1 MKMAQDFLIEIP
13 VLKVSDGLTRAR
25 QILRDDR
32 FREVYVVGAKKTL
45 AGYIDI
51 TDALRVTATKSN
63 VTLEG
68 FIKDAATAL
77 PKDSVEYAAAVMGKY
92 RTDSAAVVDETRHIL
107 GGVLLSDIFPVII
120 SRNELPG
127 KVASR
132 MSETV
137 VTASP
142 ADSIQKIYA
151 LIRDSGFT
159 AFPVV
164 EKKRLVGVIS
174 RRDLISS
181 RAVRST
187 LAGRAQ
193 KTVGDLMKK
202 PVITVAPDVPLSEA
216 ADLLVQYDVSRLPV
230 LDGDRLIGIVDR
242 HDVVSH
248 LQVNGRAA

>member
-1 MKMAQDFLIEIP
+1 MKTAQDFMVEIP
-13 VLKVSDGLTRAR
+13 VLKVSDGMTKAR

-32 FREVYVVGAKKTL
+32 FRELYVIRANKTI

-68 FIKDAATAL
+68 FVKDAATAHL
-77 PKDSVEYAAAVMGKY
+77 PDSVEHVAAVMGKY
-92 RTDSAAVVDETRHIL
+92 RTDSAAIVDGERHVL

-127 KVASR
+127 RVAPH
-132 MSETV
+132 MSGSV

-142 ADSIQKIYA
+142 ADPIQKIYA

-159 AFPVV
+159 AFPIVK
-164 EKKRLVGVIS
+164 KKRLVGIIS

-187 LAGRAQ
+187 LAGHTQ
-193 KTVGDLMKK
+193 KTVEDVMKK
-202 PVITVAPDVPLSEA
+202 PVIAITPEEQLSVAA
-216 ADLLVQYDVSRLPV
+216 KLLVQYDVSRLPV
-230 LDGDRLIGIVDR
+230 LDGDCLIGIVDR
-242 HDVVSH
+242 HDVLSR
-248 LQVNGRAA
+248 LA

>member
-1 MKMAQDFLIEIP
+1 MKTAQDFMVEIP
-13 VLKVSDGLTRAR
+13 VLKVSDGMTKAR

-32 FREVYVVGAKKTL
+32 FRELYVIRANKTL

-68 FIKDAATAL
+68 FVKDAATVHPA
-77 PKDSVEYAAAVMGKY
+77 DTIEHVATVMGKY
-92 RTDSAAVVDETRHIL
+92 RTDSAAIVDGERRVL

-127 KVASR
+127 RVAPH
-132 MSETV
+132 MSGDV
-137 VTASP
+137 VTAGP
-142 ADSIQKIYA
+142 ADPIQKIYA

-164 EKKRLVGVIS
+164 KKKRLVGIIS

-187 LAGRAQ
+187 LTGHTQ
-193 KTVGDLMKK
+193 KTVEDVMKK
-202 PVITVAPDVPLSEA
+202 PVITITPEEQLSVAA
-216 ADLLVQYDVSRLPV
+216 KLLVQYDVSRLPV

-242 HDVVSH
+242 HDVLSR
-248 LQVNGRAA
+248 LA

>member
-1 MKMAQDFLIEIP
+1 MKTAQDFLIEIP
-13 VLKVSDGLTRAR
+13 VLKVSDGLTKAR

-32 FREVYVVGAKKTL
+32 FREVYVIDAKKNL

-68 FIKDAATAL
+68 YVKDAATASL
-77 PKDSVEYAAAVMGKY
+77 TDSVERVATVMGKY
-92 RTDSAAVVDETRHIL
+92 RTDSAAVVDKDQHVL
-107 GGVLLSDIFPVII
+107 GGVMLSEIFPVII

-127 KVASR
+127 RVAPH
-132 MSETV
+132 MSGNV

-142 ADSIQKIYA
+142 ADTLQKIYG

-164 EKKRLVGVIS
+164 NKKRLVGIIS

-187 LAGRAQ
+187 LAGHTQ
-193 KTVGDLMKK
+193 KTVEDVMKK
-202 PVITVAPDVPLSEA
+202 PVITITPDEPLSVA
-216 ADLLVQYDVSRLPV
+216 AKLLVQYDVSRLPV
-230 LDGDRLIGIVDR
+230 LDGDRLVGIVDR
-242 HDVVSH
+242 HDIVSR
-248 LQVNGRAA
+248 LA

>member
-1 MKMAQDFLIEIP
+1 MKTAQDFLIEIP
-13 VLKVSDGLTRAR
+13 VLKVSDGLTKAR

-32 FREVYVVGAKKTL
+32 FREVYVIDAKKNL

-68 FIKDAATAL
+68 YVKDAATAS
-77 PKDSVEYAAAVMGKY
+77 PADSVEHVATVMGKS
-92 RTDSAAVVDETRHIL
+92 RTDSAAVVDKDRHIL
-107 GGVLLSDIFPVII
+107 GGVMLSDIFPVII
-120 SRNELPG
+120 SRKELPG
-127 KVASR
+127 RVAPH
-132 MSETV
+132 MSGTV

-142 ADSIQKIYA
+142 ADPIHKIYA

-164 EKKRLVGVIS
+164 KNKRLVGIIS

-187 LAGRAQ
+187 LAGHTQ
-193 KTVGDLMKK
+193 KTVEDVMKK
-202 PVITVAPDVPLSEA
+202 PVITITPDEPLSVA
-216 ADLLVQYDVSRLPV
+216 AKLLVQYDVSRLPV
-230 LDGDRLIGIVDR
+230 LDGDKLVGIVDR
-242 HDVVSH
+242 HDIVSR
-248 LQVNGRAA
+248 LA

>member
-1 MKMAQDFLIEIP
+1 MKTAQDFMVEIP
-13 VLKVSDGLTRAR
+13 VLKVSDGMTKAR

-32 FREVYVVGAKKTL
+32 FRELYVIDAKKTL
-45 AGYIDI
+45 TGYIDI

-68 FIKDAATAL
+68 YVKDAATVHPA
-77 PKDSVEYAAAVMGKY
+77 DTIEHVAMVMGKY
-92 RTDSAAVVDETRHIL
+92 RTDSVAVMDGERHVL

-127 KVASR
+127 RVAPH
-132 MSETV
+132 MSGDV
-137 VTASP
+137 VTAGPSDP
-142 ADSIQKIYA
+142 VQKIYT
-151 LIRDSGFT
+151 LIMDSGFT

-164 EKKRLVGVIS
+164 KKKRLVGIIS

-187 LAGRAQ
+187 LAGHTQ
-193 KTVGDLMKK
+193 KTIEDVMKN
-202 PVITVAPDVPLSEA
+202 PVITITPDEPLSIA
-216 ADLLVQYDVSRLPV
+216 AKLLVQYDVSRLPV

-242 HDVVSH
+242 HDVLSR
-248 LQVNGRAA
+248 LA